1 MRRWPPAWATTLLL
15 VLAVCLWGTHYKL
28 SLYNPQAAHQGPAA
42 KLLSQKERPVASTQ
56 LASLAPN
63 LGPGKLFAPQ
73 SHRIL
78 AGSLAALLSGAVLKT
93 MPGLRT
99 LHGLQQDSHRL
110 PFRSLR
116 QSTPRAPPPDC

>member
-1 MRRWPPAWATTLLL
+1 MRRRPPAWATTLLL
-15 VLAVCLWGTHYKL
+15 ALAVCLWGTHYKL

-78 AGSLAALLSGAVLKT
+78 PHAFSALPSAPEMLHR
-93 MPGLRT
+93 LRT
-99 LHGLQQDSHRL
+99 MHGLQEDSHRL
-110 PFRSLR
+110 SFRSLR
-116 QSTPRAPPPDC
+116 QSAPRAPPVIA